1 MRRRLSKYL
10 FLTYNIK
17 VNPRTLG
24 NYMKRL
30 NLFTFVRRK
39 KRQKEHKN
47 TNVKFADL
55 VQRDYNSKN
64 NTIYATDVT
73 YIPAPKDI
81 NQNHIYLS
89 AIIDHKTKFVTYEIS
104 LNNDTEL
111 ALNNIKN
118 TKFKDNFIL
127 HTDHSFAYSSIDY
140 INKIKSLNGKI
151 SMSRIGNNL
160 DNREIEYFFSILKS
174 EIFPHFSMKCQQMN
188 FDELSYKI
196 SVFVNW
202 YNYKRIRLKCPK
214 KFPCLAR
221 TWISKFIRY
230 IGIYGVIA
238 TIIVV
243 IIKLTQSS

>member
-1 MRRRLSKYL
+1 MARRRLSKYL

-111 ALNNIKN
+111 VLNNIKN

-127 HTDHSFAYSSIDY
+127 HSDHGSAYSSIDY

-151 SMSRIGNNL
+151 SMSRIGNSL

-174 EIFPHFSMKCQQMN
+174 EIFLTFPWNVDKWILMN
-188 FDELSYKI
+188 YHTK
-196 SVFVNW
+196 SVN
-202 YNYKRIRLKCPK
+202 L
-214 KFPCLAR
+214 
-221 TWISKFIRY
+221 
-230 IGIYGVIA
+230 
-238 TIIVV
+238 
-243 IIKLTQSS
+243 